1 MGISQHLEDEVPHN
15 VRAWKP
21 ANVCAEII
29 LSLVCVYGPIICCE
43 MYFSCARAAARR
55 KAAAALTLSVPVLC
69 WRNHE
74 SYFPTIAKLA
84 RKYLCIPALAKESF

>member
-1 MGISQHLEDEVPHN
+1 MSVH
-15 VRAWKP
+15 R
-21 ANVCAEII
+21 
-29 LSLVCVYGPIICCE
+29 PIRYCD

-74 SYFPTIAKLA
+74 SYFPIIAKLA
-84 RKYLCIPALAKESF
+84 RKYTA